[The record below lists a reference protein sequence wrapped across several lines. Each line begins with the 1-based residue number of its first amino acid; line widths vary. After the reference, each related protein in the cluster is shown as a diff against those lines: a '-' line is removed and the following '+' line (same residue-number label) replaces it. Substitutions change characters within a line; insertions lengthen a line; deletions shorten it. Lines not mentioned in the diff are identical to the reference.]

1 VTGGQRDE
9 LVAARADAILAGVH
23 TVAAYAE
30 HFEAQMRA
38 VAFQAQ
44 MRRKAHYLLAPL
56 RIFGRSGAI
65 LLALILVPCALLGYA
80 ASTAR
85 IAPVMFSGANELAAV
100 NTASG
105 RLVAVT
111 LLPAPP
117 GAVSAADGSVW
128 VADPAAGQVSR
139 IDPGTG
145 NEVAR
150 VPVGGEPGAIA
161 SGGGA
166 IWVADT
172 ADTADTAGAAVS
184 KIDPATDR
192 VTQTIT
198 LPWAHPGAIAVG
210 VGRVWVADPAARQL
224 AEIDPAT
231 GSLQR
236 TLPVDLQPSAIAV
249 AGQAIWVAGYGTAT
263 VEKLAPVSGHVLA
276 RVRVGADPAALA
288 VGDGSLWVASSAD
301 ATVSRIDLATSAV
314 TATIRVGRGPAALVA
329 GPGSVWVADQGSG
342 TISRIDP
349 RTDQVTAS
357 VSLIG
362 APTELAIAGRN
373 VWTGTRRIAVTT
385 ASHRPITSR
394 VLPRSAPVSRRRE
407 QAEGAGPLDGLGS
420 AARAELLVQV
430 PLVRLDRVH
439 RQVQLAGDLP
449 RGQVAWQV
457 MQHPGLAVR
466 KPLEAACVGGV
477 GQQGAPGGVRVAE
490 RVTGH
495 RSQQE
500 RRRHPGLV
508 GTGDVRGGITD
519 VSH

>member
-1 VTGGQRDE
+1 MTGGQRDE

-23 TVAAYAE
+23 TVEAYAE
-30 HFEAQMRA
+30 HFDAQMRA
-38 VAFQAQ
+38 VTSKAR
-44 MRRKAHYLLAPL
+44 MRRKAHKVLAPL
-56 RIFGRSGAI
+56 RIFRRSGAI
-65 LLALILVPCALLGYA
+65 LLALIVVPCALLGYA

-85 IAPVMFSGANELAAV
+85 IAPEMFSGANELAAV
-100 NTASG
+100 STASG

-145 NEVAR
+145 TEVAR

-172 ADTADTAGAAVS
+172 TDTTDTTGATGTTGAAVAR
-184 KIDPATDR
+184 IDPATDR

-210 VGRVWVADPAARQL
+210 AGRVWVADPAARQL

-236 TLPVDLQPSAIAV
+236 TLPVDLQPSAIV
-249 AGQAIWVAGYGTAT
+249 TAGQAIWVAGYDTAT
-263 VEKLAPVSGHVLA
+263 VEKLAPASGHVLA

-329 GPGSVWVADQGSG
+329 GPRSVWVADQDSG

-357 VSLIG
+357 VSLMG
-362 APTELAIAGRN
+362 APTELAIAGSS
-373 VWTGTRRIAVTT
+373 V
-385 ASHRPITSR
+385 
-394 VLPRSAPVSRRRE
+394 
-407 QAEGAGPLDGLGS
+407 
-420 AARAELLVQV
+420 
-430 PLVRLDRVH
+430 
-439 RQVQLAGDLP
+439 
-449 RGQVAWQV
+449 
-457 MQHPGLAVR
+457 
-466 KPLEAACVGGV
+466 
-477 GQQGAPGGVRVAE
+477 
-490 RVTGH
+490 
-495 RSQQE
+495 
-500 RRRHPGLV
+500 
-508 GTGDVRGGITD
+508 
-519 VSH
+519 